1 MKKTK
6 METKPANIW
15 ESKLTIGVLICVLL
29 SSIVVVYYSLIYKP
43 KETSCD
49 ISHDQSAIL
58 SEKLNGLTRQNK
70 DLEDQIAKLSD
81 PDFETY
87 MQLIDTEIINLRSNI
102 GRVLIVNGIR
112 AVRATLEIET
122 QLNSPYEN
130 SVTCFDQNGDNSI
143 NIKTLLMENYSNEND
158 HAVYVVLSI
167 NKGKSNEKIIMSNPI
182 SLSTFKQFYN
192 SDLPG
197 HVVITCAWTLDK
209 VIWSVYGFLF
219 DDKQNTF
226 PWIRNQLIETQ
237 LKGIISIDVSQHVA
251 STFQIRTLKDMTPIN
266 SLFN

>member
-1 MKKTK
+1 
-6 METKPANIW
+6 
-15 ESKLTIGVLICVLL
+15 
-29 SSIVVVYYSLIYKP
+29 
-43 KETSCD
+43 
-49 ISHDQSAIL
+49 
-58 SEKLNGLTRQNK
+58 
-70 DLEDQIAKLSD
+70 
-81 PDFETY
+81 
-87 MQLIDTEIINLRSNI
+87 
-102 GRVLIVNGIR
+102 LIVNGIR